1 METGGL
7 KNNISIAFLLAAC
20 FCCSS
25 CGASSDVPVVEVC
38 EKENEQEPAVL
49 SAAIEAPVISATAD
63 DDEDD
68 MEQDISLNIM
78 PFGVGVFSWDHLPLV
93 SDIRCMQDNG
103 ITELY
108 QYLRPEYTDEEI
120 TKFLEEMAEINIDVY
135 VLDGEPEWA
144 CADNY
149 QGMQNVLQRVKH
161 LNEIARPGTKI
172 KGIVFDVEPYVL
184 DTWHNI
190 PKQLLDEYA
199 SNVIRVREE
208 SMDGGLDI
216 LVYVCIPYSYDNMGH
231 DRQLRTLIKESDGV
245 MVMNYNKGNEIDNI
259 KREAALARWYK
270 KRMVNIY
277 ELQPGLLSQTNNSIT
292 YYNDGIEAVKEN
304 YSKLLNAYPSHD
316 IALAYHTLDHLK
328 ILSYERQN

>member
-1 METGGL
+1 M
-7 KNNISIAFLLAAC
+7 AAC

-25 CGASSDVPVVEVC
+25 CGAKSDVPVYEVSDKDYMAEPAEIPLASDVLEASETS
-38 EKENEQEPAVL
+38 EKPDKDEAYMEQEM
-49 SAAIEAPVISATAD
+49 SFE
-63 DDEDD
+63 E
-68 MEQDISLNIM
+68 M
-78 PFGVGVFSWDHLPLV
+78 PFGVGVFSWDHLPIM
-93 SDIRCMQDNG
+93 SDIRCMQENG

-108 QYLRPEYTDEEI
+108 QYIRPEYTDEEI

-135 VLDGEPEWA
+135 VLDGEPEWSYA
-144 CADNY
+144 ENY
-149 QGMQNVLQRVKH
+149 FCMENVLKRVRH
-161 LNEIARPGTKI
+161 LNDIARPGAQI

-184 DTWHNI
+184 DKWHNI

-199 SNVIRVREE
+199 SNVIRIRDE
-208 SMDGGLDI
+208 SRDEGLDLLI
-216 LVYVCIPYSYDNMGH
+216 YVCIPYSYDKMGH
-231 DRQLRTLIKESDGV
+231 DKQLRKLIKETDGV

-259 KREAALARWYK
+259 KREAALARWYG

-304 YSKLLNAYPSHD
+304 YLELLDAFPSHD